1 MYAKYTGPGCAISVE
16 FKKFCIDEWTGKL
29 DLNALEAIQRVLAS
43 TLPGFKEKPEK
54 MRAQPSHNDRDMLM
68 AKENLTN
75 HSVEPP
81 RPPEALAPSSVISD
95 PVIAAIVKRL
105 EAGKP
110 VRRKLP
116 SGGYLHLDR
125 QVPFLLVYRRP
136 AGETTRVTEQLLR
149 GEASYLI
156 IDGRRRLNKSTVT
169 LVSSI
174 AESLAESFGA
184 FLIVEIWSD
193 ETAEF
198 ACIAP
203 EFRPAFRILTQR
215 SDALSSST
223 LTLNKAL
230 SQIRVQR
237 TPAQVTVVA
246 NTKPWAPGL
255 PRLVPAPL
263 TRRIGCHYLGIGIR
277 PVYEDAGTGE
287 TFPLIQRIL
296 HRGVGRAIRRAV
308 FKFTRD
314 QTTQRPPHFH
324 ALGPRSLVKLVWKV
338 DRELA
343 EIATDFDFLLSVT
356 PINGEQAWRAF
367 KRKRFEIEPRFIYRP
382 LPVDPALVKR
392 QLYRIPIEKIEDP
405 ALEALFRAQR
415 MELERKLTML
425 SDRGGPSFLYGSL
438 QLYGRVGARLLEA
451 ANYILE
457 RVPVR
462 SRSRSAVR
470 QLNAMEF
477 AARAEE
483 EIRFYRERDPR
494 VWSRVEIRDDVV
506 GVLVSKGN
514 LLLNR
519 HQKVA
524 ENRVESLLAHEIG
537 THVLTYFNGMS
548 QPFHQLYAGLPD
560 YEELQE
566 GMAVLAEYLTGGLTG
581 PRLRMLAA
589 RVLAANMLTEGAEFT
604 EVFRELDDRYGF
616 TQKTAFNITLRIFRG
631 GGLLKDMVY
640 LRGLMQLLEYLG
652 GGGTFEPLLLGKFGA
667 DHLHIIRELQW
678 RKVLSAPLLKPRYL
692 ENTEVMKKLEIVQ
705 RGITLQDLVKG
716 T

>member
-1 MYAKYTGPGCAISVE
+1 MLGNNT
-16 FKKFCIDEWTGKL
+16 
-29 DLNALEAIQRVLAS
+29 Q
-43 TLPGFKEKPEK
+43 
-54 MRAQPSHNDRDMLM
+54 HNVMLM
-68 AKENLTN
+68 ANENRSNRTEET
-75 HSVEPP
+75 S
-81 RPPEALAPSSVISD
+81 RPPEVLAPSSGVSD
-95 PVIAAIVKRL
+95 PMIAAIIKRL

-136 AGETTRVTEQLLR
+136 AGETSQVTELLLR

-174 AESLAESFGA
+174 AESLAGSFGA
-184 FLIVEIWSD
+184 FLVVEIWSD
-193 ETAEF
+193 ETEEF
-198 ACIAP
+198 AAITP
-203 EFRPAFRILTQR
+203 EFCPAFRILTQR

-223 LTLNKAL
+223 LTLKKAL

-237 TPAQVTVVA
+237 SPAQVAVVES
-246 NTKPWAPGL
+246 TKPWAPGL
-255 PRLVPAPL
+255 PRLVPASL
-263 TRRIGCHYLGIGIR
+263 ARRIDCRYLGIGIR
-277 PVYEDAGTGE
+277 PVYEEAETGE
-287 TFPLIQRIL
+287 TFPLIHRIL
-296 HRGVGRAIRRAV
+296 HRGLGRSIRRAV

-314 QTTQRPPHFH
+314 QTTQRPPHYH

-343 EIATDFDFLLSVT
+343 EVTTDFDFLLSVT
-356 PINGEQAWRAF
+356 PVNADQAWRTF
-367 KRKRFEIEPRFIYRP
+367 KRKRFEVEPRFIYRP

-425 SDRGGPSFLYGSL
+425 SDRGSRRFLYGSL
-438 QLYGRVGARLLEA
+438 QLYGRVDAQLLA
-451 ANYILE
+451 AAIHILE

-462 SRSRSAVR
+462 SRGRSVVR
-470 QLNAMEF
+470 QLNAVEF
-477 AARAEE
+477 AARAEN
-483 EIRFYRERDPR
+483 EIRYYRHMDPQI
-494 VWSRVEIRDDVV
+494 WSRVEIRDDVV
-506 GVLVSKGN
+506 GVLVSHGN
-514 LLLNR
+514 LLVNR
-519 HQKVA
+519 HQTVA
-524 ENRVESLLAHEIG
+524 EDRVESLLAHEIG
-537 THVLTYFNGMS
+537 THVLTYFNGMA

-566 GMAVLAEYLTGGLTG
+566 GLAVLAEYLTGGLTG

-589 RVLAANMLTEGAEFT
+589 RVLAANMIAEGAGFT
-604 EVFRELDDRYGF
+604 EVFRELDDTHGF

-640 LRGLMQLLEYLG
+640 LRGLLQLLEYLG
-652 GGGTFEPLLLGKFGA
+652 GGGAFEPLLLGKFGA

-678 RKVLSAPLLKPRYL
+678 RKVLSAPSLKPRYL
-692 ENTEVMKKLEIVQ
+692 DSPKVMEKLETVR

-716 T
+716 A